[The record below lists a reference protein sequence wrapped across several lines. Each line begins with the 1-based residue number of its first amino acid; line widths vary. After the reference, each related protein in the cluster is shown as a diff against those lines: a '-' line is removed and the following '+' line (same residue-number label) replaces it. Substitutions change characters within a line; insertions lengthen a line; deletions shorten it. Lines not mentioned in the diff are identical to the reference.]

1 MSNVINE
8 LVNYY
13 TTLRNQA
20 IVDANERIANR
31 QQNDSEFDKL
41 YQAYKLTTLQT
52 ARARHNGTDLKKAKA
67 DETKK
72 FNALNNYLAKTN
84 ESLADFEPKFK
95 CAKCQDTGRIGNEY
109 CDCFKARLN
118 ERLTKIDGV
127 NAEHTF
133 ANSRHPAELKA
144 HYDKVMKW
152 CTNYPKTKVRNIN
165 LLGYTGTGKTYLL
178 ECIANELAKKGFS
191 VQYTTAFNLN
201 NQCRNYHVGKASE
214 IQNYIDADIL
224 LIDDLGSEPVLK
236 NVTVEYLY
244 TILNERLVKNRATCI
259 SSNLDSPTKI
269 LDRYGERIYSRL
281 ANKLLSLNILFTGKD
296 NRTQK

>member
-1 MSNVINE
+1 MATIIDEIMNNI
-8 LVNYY
+8 
-13 TTLRNQA
+13 TALRNSA
-20 IVDANERIANR
+20 IVKSTEHIASR
-31 QQNDSEFDKL
+31 QSTDKEFDKL
-41 YQAYKLTTLQT
+41 YQAYKLSTLESAL
-52 ARARHNGTDLKKAKA
+52 ARFNEKNIYKFQSI
-67 DETKK
+67 ETKK
-72 FNALNNYLAKTN
+72 LDDLNNYLAKTN

-144 HYDKVMKW
+144 SYDKVMKW
-152 CTNYPKTKVRNIN
+152 CTNYPNTTVRNIN

-201 NQCRNYHVGKASE
+201 NQCRNYHMGKASE